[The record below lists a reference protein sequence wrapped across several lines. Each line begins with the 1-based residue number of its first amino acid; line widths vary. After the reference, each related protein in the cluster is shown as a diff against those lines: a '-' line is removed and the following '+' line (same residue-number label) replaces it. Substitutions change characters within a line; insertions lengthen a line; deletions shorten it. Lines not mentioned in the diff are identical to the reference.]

1 MIPALDWYPAPFV
14 PGGVEGQ
21 GVKRLLG
28 SPQISPTSVLI
39 RETAQNSWDAR
50 RGDGAVSFS
59 VDHRT
64 LDPAVV
70 AFLRTGVLTGN
81 RSGLGLDQV
90 LARKRVRGLEIS
102 DRGTVGLGGPT
113 RNDRTYPAG
122 ARTDFVN
129 FVFNLGSA
137 QTSASGGGSYGFG
150 KSISYVASGCG
161 TILIWSRSQEGGE
174 LQHRFIASAIG
185 DVFDLRGRRYTG
197 RHWWGRKAADAGQP
211 ERIEPIIGDAARQLG
226 EALFSRTFRGR
237 ETGTSILILDPFPSQ
252 SSDNARVTAMSEAI
266 LWNLWPKMVPQ
277 EGTSE
282 PPMSISLAIDGELQP
297 LPNPSEHPV
306 LKSYVRALQAVRAA
320 QGGDGGIPSGVE
332 VHEIRRYQEV
342 VGHLGL
348 IQSAAPLNEPP
359 RTDESG
365 FSGVARHVALM
376 RHTAE
381 LVVAYKDQ
389 APAPEGFQLA
399 GVFRPVKE
407 VDAAF
412 RAAEPPAHDDW
423 APMSVEDKTQRSV
436 VTVALRRIKD
446 AAAMAADTARGEQ
459 RRSEVAS
466 GAHLGDA
473 LADLVSGAP
482 AEKPSLRKPGGGGGS
497 GTPAKAKIV
506 GARVFALESGDRL
519 HEVEVNHSGSGPLSV
534 DIKLAV
540 DGPSLPTSE
549 ARVLGW
555 SDQPVTDPEMSSL
568 PGSADR
574 YAPSRDQG
582 PVWLLVRAPDGVAL
596 SVHLREEQ
604 AVSA

>member
-1 MIPALDWYPAPFV
+1 VAAL
-14 PGGVEGQ
+14 
-21 GVKRLLG
+21 
-28 SPQISPTSVLI
+28 
-39 RETAQNSWDAR
+39 
-50 RGDGAVSFS
+50 
-59 VDHRT
+59 
-64 LDPAVV
+64 
-70 AFLRTGVLTGN
+70 
-81 RSGLGLDQV
+81 
-90 LARKRVRGLEIS
+90 
-102 DRGTVGLGGPT
+102 
-113 RNDRTYPAG
+113 
-122 ARTDFVN
+122 
-129 FVFNLGSA
+129 
-137 QTSASGGGSYGFG
+137 
-150 KSISYVASGCG
+150 
-161 TILIWSRSQEGGE
+161 
-174 LQHRFIASAIG
+174 
-185 DVFDLRGRRYTG
+185 
-197 RHWWGRKAADAGQP
+197 
-211 ERIEPIIGDAARQLG
+211 
-226 EALFSRTFRGR
+226 
-237 ETGTSILILDPFPSQ
+237 
-252 SSDNARVTAMSEAI
+252 SEAI
-266 LWNLWPKMVPQ
+266 LWNLWPKMVPLD
-277 EGTSE
+277 GTSE
-282 PPMSISLAIDGELQP
+282 PPMSISLAIDGEPQP

-320 QGGDGGIPSGVE
+320 QGGGGGTPSGVE

-348 IQSAAPLNEPP
+348 IQSAAPLNELP

-399 GVFRPVKE
+399 GVFRPVKD

-436 VTVALRRIKD
+436 VTVALRKIKD

-482 AEKPSLRKPGGGGGS
+482 AEKPSLRKPGGRGGS

-519 HEVEVNHSGSGPLSV
+519 HEVEVKNSGSGPLSV

-555 SDQPVTDPEMSSL
+555 ADQPVTDPEMSSL
-568 PGSADR
+568 AGSADR
-574 YAPSRDQG
+574 YTPSKNQG
-582 PVWLLVRAPDGVAL
+582 PVWLLVLAPDGVAL

-604 AVSA
+604 AVGA